1 MSEMTREN
9 RWRLVVLQTSLAAAW
24 LRRPSA
30 HGRCARTAPELPTRG
45 EALRH
50 ARHER
55 PVPGSAAAGCSGGLQ
70 LAIRLAPGLAS
81 IPLRPLPD
89 LPPSRSGSSSRRI
102 VQGTV
107 RRLKSCLY
115 HHIFSSIWVNA
126 DKTQSIPG
134 ARMSAAGRQIRRQG
148 VEFAGRIERNK
159 ASLLPTGHRGSLT
172 SDARS
177 GSDSGENL

>member
-1 MSEMTREN
+1 M
-9 RWRLVVLQTSLAAAW
+9 
-24 LRRPSA
+24 RRPSS

-102 VQGTV
+102 VHGTV
-107 RRLKSCLY
+107 RRSKTCLY
-115 HHIFSSIWVNA
+115 QHIFSSIRVNA
-126 DKTQSIPG
+126 DNSVDPWRTDVGSRPADSPAKGLNSQHESNEMKRVCHRLAIAGHSRLTPG
-134 ARMSAAGRQIRRQG
+134 Q
-148 VEFAGRIERNK
+148 V
-159 ASLLPTGHRGSLT
+159 PTRGKIC
-172 SDARS
+172 RHP
-177 GSDSGENL
+177 